1 MQIQNFRRENIGY
14 WTKRAA
20 GYSAVNQEELAT
32 GQRMV
37 WGDTLNALI
46 AEHFGDRPPASLN
59 VLDIG
64 TGPGFFAIL
73 LARAG
78 FAVTALDCTEAMLGE
93 ARKNAGDAA
102 EKIQFL
108 CGNAE
113 EPPLADACFD
123 VIVTRNLTWNL
134 QQPEK
139 AYAEWLRI
147 LKSSGLL
154 LNFDANW
161 YRFLYDDEAKNGHC
175 EDRKNVA
182 AHNAADD
189 TAGTDVDAM
198 EAIAKKAPLSQ
209 KLRPDWDI
217 HTLTKLGASVTAD
230 TEIWRKVWTKDE
242 WINNASTPMFLI
254 RAVKR

>member
-1 MQIQNFRRENIGY
+1 MQIQTFREENIGY

-37 WGDTLNALI
+37 WGNTLAALL
-46 AEHFGDRPPASLN
+46 AEHFGGRPHASLH

-147 LKSSGLL
+147 LKPGGLL

-161 YRFLYDDEAKNGHC
+161 YRFLYDDEAKSGHHA
-175 EDRKNVA
+175 DRQNVA
-182 AHNAADD
+182 ACNAADD
-189 TAGTDVDAM
+189 TVGTDVAAM

-209 KLRPDWDI
+209 TLRPAWDI
-217 HTLTKLGASVTAD
+217 HTLTKLGAKVTAD
-230 TEIWRKVWTKDE
+230 TEIWRKVWTRDE

-254 RAVKR
+254 RAVKN